1 MWQVRTMAVEG
12 EKENVDEGEKED
24 EEKGELVLKTSPANF
39 RFPPKPTLEKYS
51 GAGGGGG
58 GRSPLSQTNGEK
70 EPTIEQM
77 IKKVGRG
84 QR

>member
-1 MWQVRTMAVEG
+1 MAVEG
-12 EKENVDEGEKED
+12 EKEKEGEKED

-58 GRSPLSQTNGEK
+58 GERSPLSQTNGEK

-84 QR
+84 R

>member
-12 EKENVDEGEKED
+12 EKENVEEGEKGD
-24 EEKGELVLKTSPANF
+24 EEKGELVDKASPATYRF
-39 RFPPKPTLEKYS
+39 RAKPTLEKYS
-51 GAGGGGG
+51 GGGGG

-84 QR
+84 R

>member
-12 EKENVDEGEKED
+12 EKENVEEGEKED

-51 GAGGGGG
+51 GGGGG

-77 IKKVGRG
+77 IKKVGPGR
-84 QR
+84 R